1 MPSAVPPETRTHARR
16 AVAFFALALGALTAW
31 RWAGLYWSQAEL
43 FVDEAQYW
51 LWGQSVEFGY
61 YSKPPLIGWVI
72 RAFTDMAGSDAA
84 FWVRFPAPLFHAV
97 TACVIAA
104 IAWRFAPPFAAV
116 LAGLAYA
123 TMPGIAIGSFLISTD
138 TILLPFFALAVGLW
152 LSLMRAPSM
161 GLAALLGLS
170 LGLGMLAKYAAIY
183 FLLGAVLSA
192 LFIREARIAWRDAVV
207 AGVIFLIT
215 ISPNIW
221 WNLTHGLSTLDHTL
235 DNVDWV
241 RDPGGRR
248 GLNWDSLAEF
258 IGGQFAFFGPI
269 LFGALLVMLV
279 RRGGLGGP
287 RERALILMSVPIIL
301 LVCVQALL
309 SRAYA
314 NWAAPAYVAAT
325 LLVVPYLW
333 ARAKGWLTASFV
345 VNALLSVALPG
356 MLMMAGSL
364 SLDGERLLA
373 ERYLGRGEMSEAIFA
388 EADAR
393 GLSTIVSDNRDI
405 LADLMYREGTRA
417 YDIYSTPPVGK
428 PRNHYAMNFALPDMV
443 AGDVLFV
450 SRSVPEGC
458 DAGPLTRLQFD
469 TGAYRG
475 RAFIV
480 TRVPAA
486 CLR

>member
-1 MPSAVPPETRTHARR
+1 MPNAAPPDARRR
-16 AVAFFALALGALTAW
+16 AVAFFALSLVVLTAW
-31 RWAGLYWSQAEL
+31 RWAGLYGSQAEL

-51 LWGQSVEFGY
+51 LWGQSFEFGY

-72 RAFTDMAGSDAA
+72 RAFTDLAGSDAA

-104 IAWRFAPPFAAV
+104 TAWRFAPPFAAV

-123 TMPGIAIGSFLISTD
+123 TMPGIAVGSFMISTD
-138 TILLPFFALAVGLW
+138 TILLPFFAAAVGIW
-152 LSLMRAPSM
+152 LALIRAPSV

-183 FLLGAVLSA
+183 FLLGAILSA
-192 LFIREARIAWRDAVV
+192 LFIRQARMSWRDAAV
-207 AGVIFLIT
+207 AALVFAVT

-221 WNLTHGLSTLDHTL
+221 WNLTNGLSTLDHTL

-248 GLNWDSLAEF
+248 GLNWDSLVEF
-258 IGGQFAFFGPI
+258 VGGQFGFFGPV

-287 RERALILMSVPIIL
+287 RERALILMSVPIIV

-333 ARAKGWLTASFV
+333 ARAKGWLIASFA
-345 VNALLSVALPG
+345 VNTLLSAALPG
-356 MLMMAGSL
+356 MLMVAGTL

-388 EADAR
+388 EAEAR
-393 GLSTIVSDNRDI
+393 GLTTIVSNNRDI
-405 LADLMYREGTRA
+405 LADLMYREGERA
-417 YDIYSTPPVGK
+417 YDIFSTPPEGK
-428 PRNHYAMNFALPDMV
+428 PRNHYAMNHPLPDTVEGAVLLV
-443 AGDVLFV
+443 A
-450 SRSVPEGC
+450 RAVPEGC
-458 DAGPLTRLQFD
+458 APTTSTTLHYD

-475 RAFIV
+475 RAFLLLSV
-480 TRVPAA
+480 SAT

>member
-1 MPSAVPPETRTHARR
+1 MLNAAQPEARR
-16 AVAFFALALGALTAW
+16 AVAGFVLALAALTAW

-51 LWGQSVEFGY
+51 LWGQSFEFGY

-72 RAFTDMAGSDAA
+72 RAFTDLAGSDAA
-84 FWVRFPAPLFHAV
+84 FWVRFPAPLFHAL

-104 IAWRFAPPFAAV
+104 TAWRFAPPVAAV

-123 TMPGIAIGSFLISTD
+123 TMPGIAVGSFLISTD
-138 TILLPFFALAVGLW
+138 TILLPFFAVAVGIW
-152 LSLMRAPSM
+152 LALMRGPSV
-161 GLAALLGLS
+161 GLAALLGVS
-170 LGLGMLAKYAAIY
+170 LGLGMLAKYAAVY
-183 FLLGAVLSA
+183 FLLGAILSA
-192 LFIREARIAWRDAVV
+192 IFIREARISWRDAMVAAVV
-207 AGVIFLIT
+207 FLIT

-221 WNLTHGLSTLDHTL
+221 WNLTNGLSTLDHTL

-248 GLNWDSLAEF
+248 GVNWDSLAEF
-258 IGGQFAFFGPI
+258 VGGQFAFFGPI
-269 LFGALLVMLV
+269 LFGALLVVLV

-333 ARAKGWLTASFV
+333 ERAKGWLIASFAL
-345 VNALLSVALPG
+345 NTLLSVALPG
-356 MLMMAGSL
+356 MLMVAGSL
-364 SLDGERLLA
+364 SLDGDKLLA
-373 ERYLGRGEMSEAIFA
+373 ERYLGRGEMSETIFA
-388 EADAR
+388 EAEAR
-393 GLSTIVSDNRDI
+393 GLTTIVSDNRDI
-405 LADLMYREGTRA
+405 LADLMYRQGARA
-417 YDIYSTPPVGK
+417 LDIFSTPPTGK
-428 PRNHYAMNFALPDMV
+428 PKNHYAMNFALPPV
-443 AGDVLFV
+443 VTGDVLFV
-450 SRSVPEGC
+450 ARGLPEGC
-458 DAGPLTRLQFD
+458 TARDLRSIFYE

-475 RAFIV
+475 REFLV
-480 TRVPAA
+480 TTVPAS